1 MQSFFPNKIE
11 MNVFYDYLIK
21 TLNFWDFVNVNFFF
35 VVGSAYLA
43 QSPQLYKQIALCGD
57 FEKVF
62 TIGAGK
68 MAFVTF
74 SIGFI
79 VWIVWDQPVVVGSP
93 LGVVK

>member
-79 VWIVWDQPVVVGSP
+79 VWIVWINHLLLDHHSE
-93 LGVVK
+93 L